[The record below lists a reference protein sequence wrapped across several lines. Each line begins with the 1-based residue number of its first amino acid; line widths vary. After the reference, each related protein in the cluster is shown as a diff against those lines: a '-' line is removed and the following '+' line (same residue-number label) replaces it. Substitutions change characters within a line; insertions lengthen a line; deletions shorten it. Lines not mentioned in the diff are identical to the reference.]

1 MKGNKRKA
9 SSRVSPVEDSNNHL
23 GSSCNQ
29 RKLSWE
35 RDRMTNPGEISQL
48 VDSGQTSGSI
58 RSPNVNRKNSIEK
71 ERVFEE
77 PDLLL
82 SEDEDDDDVDE
93 DGDWDNSG
101 EEGDDSEEEDDD
113 HRGLTAEYLEDERL
127 GGDCFGM
134 FNNL

>member
-9 SSRVSPVEDSNNHL
+9 SSRVSPVEDGNKDL
-23 GSSCNQ
+23 GSSHTQ
-29 RKLSWE
+29 RKLSWVK
-35 RDRMTNPGEISQL
+35 DGMTNPGEISQL
-48 VDSGQTSGSI
+48 IDSGQTSGSI
-58 RSPNVNRKNSIEK
+58 RSPKVNRKNSIEK

-82 SEDEDDDDVDE
+82 LDDDDDVDE

>member
-9 SSRVSPVEDSNNHL
+9 SSRVSPVEDSNKDL
-23 GSSCNQ
+23 GSSHTQ

-35 RDRMTNPGEISQL
+35 KDGMTNPGEISQL
-48 VDSGQTSGSI
+48 IDSGQTSGSI
-58 RSPNVNRKNSIEK
+58 RSPKVNRKNSIEK

-82 SEDEDDDDVDE
+82 LDDE